1 MKKFAIFASGSGSNA
16 EAIWQ
21 AIDRGDLSGE
31 CVLLVTDKPEA
42 KVLER
47 ADRFNIASFSF
58 EPKAYASKA
67 EFEQEILVL
76 LQTLGADYIVLA
88 GYMRLIGDVLLSA
101 YPNRIINIHPSL
113 LPAFPGKDAIGQALA
128 ANVPTSG
135 VTVHYVDAGMDTG
148 PIIAQQDV
156 AIAGCDAAEA
166 ARRIQAVEHQLYPHV
181 LQQVFIQQ
189 EVFK

>member
-16 EAIWQ
+16 EAIWH

-47 ADRFNIASFSF
+47 AERFDVKSFSF

-76 LQTLGADYIVLA
+76 LQTLGVDYIVLA
-88 GYMRLIGDVLLSA
+88 GYMRLIGDVLLEA
-101 YPNRIINIHPSL
+101 YPKQIINIHPSL
-113 LPAFPGKDAIGQALA
+113 LPAFPGKDAIGQALT

-148 PIIAQQDV
+148 PIIAQREVSIQ
-156 AIAGCDAAEA
+156 GCDKSEA
-166 ARRIQAVEHQLYPHV
+166 TRRIQAIEHELYPAV
-181 LQQVFIQQ
+181 LQQVFIKQ

>member
-21 AIDRGDLSGE
+21 AIDRGGLSGE

-113 LPAFPGKDAIGQALA
+113 LPAFPGKDAIGQSLA
-128 ANVPTSG
+128 ANVPMSG

-166 ARRIQAVEHQLYPHV
+166 ARRIQAVEHQLYPRV